1 MVSAKQNGYHST
13 IENIYFGI
21 HTSKDDETSQINES
35 DIDKKLIKN
44 PELLKEH
51 YTQLLNNPSKA
62 IKYEGELLVKRY
74 VEDMTAK
81 ERKVLIDAYKMEK
94 IYGEYVKK
102 TYTQIDKKKMKN
114 S

>member
-1 MVSAKQNGYHST
+1 M
-13 IENIYFGI
+13 
-21 HTSKDDETSQINES
+21 
-35 DIDKKLIKN
+35 
-44 PELLKEH
+44 
-51 YTQLLNNPSKA
+51 NNPSKA

-81 ERKVLIDAYKMEK
+81 EREALIDAYKKEK

-102 TYTQIDKKKMKN
+102 TYTQIDKKMKN